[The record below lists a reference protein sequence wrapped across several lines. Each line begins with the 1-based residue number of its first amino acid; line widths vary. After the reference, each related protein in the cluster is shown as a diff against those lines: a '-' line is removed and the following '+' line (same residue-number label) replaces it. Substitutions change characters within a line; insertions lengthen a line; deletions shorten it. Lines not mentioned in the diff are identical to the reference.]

1 VTRLPGQLSHAGSA
15 SNAEKRPTGPGPKGC
30 DENSTSGVVFLAIQV
45 GFSAEHR
52 SSSLTNKRAPH
63 VKRHQYAGIPKDM
76 KKIEAVIPPSRVD
89 AVRAEFERRGIHA
102 TFTLTEVQQA
112 DGHKASGSAEIEA
125 AGTMEDRVKVELI
138 VGDRQAQ
145 RAVEIIRQYAKTT
158 TNGAT
163 GYIALIGVN
172 EALQMVPRLLRN

>member
-1 VTRLPGQLSHAGSA
+1 
-15 SNAEKRPTGPGPKGC
+15 
-30 DENSTSGVVFLAIQV
+30 
-45 GFSAEHR
+45 
-52 SSSLTNKRAPH
+52 
-63 VKRHQYAGIPKDM
+63 
-76 KKIEAVIPPSRVD
+76 
-89 AVRAEFERRGIHA
+89 
-102 TFTLTEVQQA
+102 
-112 DGHKASGSAEIEA
+112 
-125 AGTMEDRVKVELI
+125 VELI